1 MPIYANMRLTGFIGV
16 VLIVLGVVVLA
27 ANGISYTKERHSTD
41 IGPFQVSTVK
51 KGFVSPAAGVVAVV
65 AGIVLIAVGRR
76 KSV

>member
-1 MPIYANMRLTGFIGV
+1 VPIYANMRLTGFIGV